1 MHAENFKS
9 NFAWQ
14 AGLLDNVRAILK
26 QNAMHFV
33 SFEIASDEQD
43 MKQATDMVLRT
54 TSRATISV
62 RCRRSQYEYR
72 DLTIRTKSRWGYKT
86 EIDKLR
92 EGWGDWYL
100 YAWDTGAGLTDWMLI
115 DLHALRASALLL
127 PGKYQ
132 VRPNNDG
139 TAFIAIPLLDLVRAG
154 AICAYSDTLSALI
167 SAAKRRLL

>member
-14 AGLLDNVRAILK
+14 AGLLDSVRAILK

-54 TSRATISV
+54 TSKATISV
-62 RCRRSQYEYR
+62 RCRRGHIAFR
-72 DLTIRTKSRWGYKT
+72 DLTIRARSRYGYKT
-86 EIDKLR
+86 ERDKLR

-100 YAWDTGAGLTDWMLI
+100 YAWDTGAGLTDWVLA
-115 DLHALRASALLL
+115 DLHAIRAAHLLER
-127 PGKYQ
+127 PYV

-139 TAFIAIPLLDLVRAG
+139 TAFIAIPLRDLASAG
-154 AICAYSDTLSALI
+154 AITAHSQTLAHHFNG
-167 SAAKRRLL
+167 RLL